1 MNEAQDAQEI
11 YRGLGRR
18 IVQAAYLALA
28 VHLHRDEQARQ
39 QTSTSSVES
48 QKAGG
53 AGRDFSTDGKLPLSA
68 EGEAE

>member
-1 MNEAQDAQEI
+1 MREAQDAQKLC
-11 YRGLGRR
+11 RDLGWR

-39 QTSTSSVES
+39 Q

-53 AGRDFSTDGKLPLSA
+53 AGRDISTDGELPLSA
-68 EGEAE
+68 EREAE

>member
-1 MNEAQDAQEI
+1 MNEAQDAREM

-39 QTSTSSVES
+39 Q

-53 AGRDFSTDGKLPLSA
+53 ADRDFSTDGELPLSA
-68 EGEAE
+68 EGEGQ

>member
-1 MNEAQDAQEI
+1 MNQAQDARELC
-11 YRGLGRR
+11 RGLGRR

-39 QTSTSSVES
+39 Q
-48 QKAGG
+48 QQAGG
-53 AGRDFSTDGKLPLSA
+53 AGRDISTDGKLPLSA

>member
-1 MNEAQDAQEI
+1 MNEAQDAQKL
-11 YRGLGRR
+11 YLGLGRK

-39 QTSTSSVES
+39 Q
-48 QKAGG
+48 QQAGG
-53 AGRDFSTDGKLPLSA
+53 AGRDISTDGKLPPSA

>member
-1 MNEAQDAQEI
+1 MQQAQDAQALCRE
-11 YRGLGRR
+11 LGRR

-39 QTSTSSVES
+39 Q

-53 AGRDFSTDGKLPLSA
+53 AGREFSTDGELPLSA

>member
-39 QTSTSSVES
+39 Q
-48 QKAGG
+48 QQAGG
-53 AGRDFSTDGKLPLSA
+53 AGRDISTDGKLPLSA

>member
-1 MNEAQDAQEI
+1 MNEAQDAQQLC
-11 YRGLGRR
+11 RGLGRR

-39 QTSTSSVES
+39 Q
-48 QKAGG
+48 QQAGG
-53 AGRDFSTDGKLPLSA
+53 AGRDISTDGKLPLSA

>member
-1 MNEAQDAQEI
+1 MNEAQDAQELC
-11 YRGLGRR
+11 RSLGRR

-39 QTSTSSVES
+39 Q
-48 QKAGG
+48 QQAGG
-53 AGRDFSTDGKLPLSA
+53 AGRDISTDGKLPLFA

>member
-1 MNEAQDAQEI
+1 MNEAQDARELS
-11 YRGLGRR
+11 RGLGRR

-39 QTSTSSVES
+39 Q

-53 AGRDFSTDGKLPLSA
+53 AGRENSTDGWLPLFA

>member
-1 MNEAQDAQEI
+1 MHEAQDAQKLCPW
-11 YRGLGRR
+11 LGRR
-18 IVQAAYLALA
+18 IVQAAFLALA

-39 QTSTSSVES
+39 Q

-53 AGRDFSTDGKLPLSA
+53 AGRDFSTDGELPLSA

>member
-1 MNEAQDAQEI
+1 MREAQDAQKLC
-11 YRGLGRR
+11 RDLGWR

-39 QTSTSSVES
+39 Q

-53 AGRDFSTDGKLPLSA
+53 VGRDISTDGTLPLFA

>member
-1 MNEAQDAQEI
+1 MNEAQDAQEL
-11 YRGLGRR
+11 YRALGRR

-39 QTSTSSVES
+39 Q

-53 AGRDFSTDGKLPLSA
+53 ADRDFSTDGELPLTA
-68 EGEAE
+68 EGEAQ

>member
-1 MNEAQDAQEI
+1 MREAQDAQALCSE
-11 YRGLGRR
+11 LGRG

-39 QTSTSSVES
+39 Q
-48 QKAGG
+48 QQAGG
-53 AGRDFSTDGKLPLSA
+53 AGRDISTDGKLPLSA

>member
-1 MNEAQDAQEI
+1 MNEAQDAQELC
-11 YRGLGRR
+11 RSLGRK

-39 QTSTSSVES
+39 Q
-48 QKAGG
+48 QQAGG
-53 AGRDFSTDGKLPLSA
+53 AGRDISTDGTLPLFA

>member
-1 MNEAQDAQEI
+1 MNQAQDAQEL

-39 QTSTSSVES
+39 Q

-53 AGRDFSTDGKLPLSA
+53 AGRDISTDGELPLSA

>member
-1 MNEAQDAQEI
+1 MNEAQDAQEM

-28 VHLHRDEQARQ
+28 VHLHRDELARQ

-48 QKAGG
+48 KAGG
-53 AGRDFSTDGKLPLSA
+53 ADRNFSTDGELPLSA
-68 EGEAE
+68 EGEAR

>member
-1 MNEAQDAQEI
+1 MREAQDAQELC
-11 YRGLGRR
+11 RGLGRR

-39 QTSTSSVES
+39 Q
-48 QKAGG
+48 QAGG
-53 AGRDFSTDGKLPLSA
+53 AGRDISTDGELPLSA